1 MRSPRATSAGPVI
14 TRANVRP
21 SGLDKCFLDQSTPAA
36 QAQIDRAARID
47 READFQ
53 LLFGHHAA
61 AERLSHEA
69 LALRAALQFHLVP
82 FVVLRAVP

>member
-1 MRSPRATSAGPVI
+1 MQSPRATSAGPAI

-21 SGLDKCFLDQSTPAA
+21 GGLDKRFVDQSAPAA

-53 LLFGHHAA
+53 LLLGRHVA
-61 AERLSHEA
+61 AERLSHQA
-69 LALRAALQFHLVP
+69 LALRAAP
-82 FVVLRAVP
+82 